1 VSRFSGNL
9 LLIGF
14 LLVILTFNMSRAFFH
29 AEDSPVFLSEQ
40 TALVSVEL
48 ASGFAKQ
55 GIHQYIDGC
64 CWLDVIKMTR
74 VALDEKLRTSQ
85 LLNRPIMAGQRAD
98 LVIKNDIIKEVRIDW
113 MSAAKRV
120 ALGVPLHPDRMSE
133 EDWQVLPGIGRKLAG
148 KIEQNRQKYGEF
160 GSLQNL
166 IRVPGIGKSRLTS
179 WNQYFFR
186 K

>member
-1 VSRFSGNL
+1 MSRYSGNL

-14 LLVILTFNMSRAFFH
+14 LLIILTVNMSRALFH

-55 GIHQYIDGC
+55 GIHQYIDGLH
-64 CWLDVIKMTR
+64 WLDVIKMTE
-74 VALDEKLRTSQ
+74 VALPENIRTSR
-85 LLNRPIMAGQRAD
+85 LLNRPIIAGQRVD
-98 LVIKNDIIKEVRIDW
+98 LVRKSDVIKGVRIGW

-120 ALGVPLHPDRMSE
+120 ALGIPLHPDRMTE
-133 EDWQVLPGIGRKLAG
+133 EDWQVLPGIGSTLAR

-160 GSLQNL
+160 GSIQNL
-166 IRVPGIGKSRLTS
+166 IRVPGIGKGRLTS